1 MSWLNWDSQWKHEK
15 EGRMGFRDLEAF
27 NVALLP
33 KQLWRLVNYSGT
45 WGYIFSLMFSDGS

>member
-1 MSWLNWDSQWKHEK
+1 MCWLNWEALWKHEK
-15 EGRMGFRDLEAF
+15 EGGMGLRDLEAF

-45 WGYIFSLMFSDGS
+45 